1 MKKPTT
7 TETITELNKAIRI
20 LEQTRDSL
28 LPPPVAK
35 PKNLEGRRVAICV
48 GHSRANDTGATAP
61 GGVTEYAWNKPI
73 AHTVKANLTALGA
86 EVLVVDEYG
95 VREALDYGPAMRWLA
110 PVVSEFEAELVV
122 ELHFNSSSDRKA
134 RGFETLI
141 TGSRRGTILGNCLQ
155 DAMAELF
162 TGEPNRGVKVR
173 KRDDRGGAFL
183 YLNKP
188 PAAILEPLF
197 ASNVGSWDTYKDRR
211 DDIAHAYTMGL
222 ISYLQQV
229 S

>member
-1 MKKPTT
+1 MKST
-7 TETITELNKAIRI
+7 TETITDLNRAIRL

-48 GHSRANDTGATAP
+48 GHSRAGDFGATAP
-61 GGVTEYAWNKPI
+61 GGVTEHAWNKPI
-73 AHTVKANLTALGA
+73 AQTVAANLTALGA
-86 EVLVVDEYG
+86 EVLVLDKYG
-95 VREALDYGPAMRWLA
+95 YLTDLTYSQAMDFVA
-110 PVVSEFEAELVV
+110 TQVKDFEAEVVV
-122 ELHFNSSSDRKA
+122 ELHFNSASDRTV

-141 TGSRRGTILGNCLQ
+141 TGSQRGTILGNCLQ

-162 TGEPNRGVKVR
+162 TGEPDRGVKVR
-173 KRDDRGGAFL
+173 TRNQRGSAFL
-183 YLNKP
+183 FKCAP

-197 ASNVGSWDTYKDRR
+197 ASNVGSWESFKDQR
-211 DDIAHAYTMGL
+211 DDISHAYTLGL
-222 ISYLQQV
+222 INYLEQV

>member
-1 MKKPTT
+1 MKKNE
-7 TETITELNKAIRI
+7 TETISELNRAIRI

-48 GHSRANDTGATAP
+48 GHSRAGDFGATAP

-73 AHTVKANLTALGA
+73 AHKVKANLEALGC

-95 VREALDYGPAMRWLA
+95 YLTDLSYSQAMDFVA
-110 PVVSEFEAELVV
+110 TQVKDFEAELVV
-122 ELHFNSSSDRKA
+122 ELHFNSSSDRSV

-141 TGSRRGTILGNCLQ
+141 TGSQRGTILGNCLQ

-162 TGEPNRGVKVR
+162 TGEPNRGVKAR
-173 KRDDRGGAFL
+173 TRNQRGSAFL
-183 YLNKP
+183 FKCAP

-197 ASNVGSWDTYKDRR
+197 ASNVGSWDTYKNRR

-222 ISYLQQV
+222 INYLEQV

>member
-7 TETITELNKAIRI
+7 TETISELNRAIRI

-48 GHSRANDTGATAP
+48 GHSRDNDTGATAP
-61 GGVTEYAWNKPI
+61 GEVTEYAWNKPI
-73 AHTVKANLTALGA
+73 AHTVAANLTALGA
-86 EVLVVDEYG
+86 EVLVVDKYG
-95 VREALDYGPAMRWLA
+95 GREVFNYGSAMRWLA

-122 ELHFNSSSDRKA
+122 ELHFNSSSERKA

-162 TGEPNRGVKVR
+162 TGEPNRGVKVLE
-173 KRDDRGGAFL
+173 RDARGGAFL

-197 ASNVGSWDTYKDRR
+197 ASNVGSWDTYKNRR
-211 DDIAHAYTMGL
+211 DDIAHAYTMG
-222 ISYLQQV
+222 IVSYLQQV

>member
-20 LEQTRDSL
+20 LETTRDSL

-35 PKNLEGRRVAICV
+35 PKNLNGRRVAICV
-48 GHSRANDTGATAP
+48 GHSRAGDFGATAP

-73 AHTVKANLTALGA
+73 AHTVAANLTALGA

-95 VREALDYGPAMRWLA
+95 FTVALTYSQAMDFVA
-110 PVVSEFEAELVV
+110 TQVKDFEAEVVV
-122 ELHFNSSSDRKA
+122 ELHFNSSSDRSV

-141 TGSRRGTILGNCLQ
+141 TGSQRGRVLGACLQ

-162 TGEPNRGVKVR
+162 PGEPNRGVKVR
-173 KRDDRGGAFL
+173 TRNQRGSAFL
-183 YLNKP
+183 FKCAP

-197 ASNVGSWDTYKDRR
+197 ASNYDAWDTYKDRR

-222 ISYLQQV
+222 ISYLEQV

>member
-1 MKKPTT
+1 MKNE

-28 LPPPVAK
+28 LPSPAAK

-48 GHSRANDTGATAP
+48 GHSRAGDFGATAP

-73 AHTVKANLTALGA
+73 AHTVKANLEALGC

-95 VREALDYGPAMRWLA
+95 FTVSLTYPQAMDFVA
-110 PVVSEFEAELVV
+110 TQVKDFEAEVVV
-122 ELHFNSSSDRKA
+122 ELHFNSASDRTV

-141 TGSRRGTILGNCLQ
+141 TGSQRGTILGNCLQ
-155 DAMAELF
+155 DSMAELF

-173 KRDDRGGAFL
+173 TRNQRGSAFL
-183 YLNKP
+183 FKCAP
-188 PAAILEPLF
+188 PAAILEPFF
-197 ASNVGSWDTYKDRR
+197 ASNYAAWDTYKDRR

-222 ISYLQQV
+222 ISYLEKV

>member
-1 MKKPTT
+1 MKST
-7 TETITELNKAIRI
+7 TETITDLNRAIRL

-28 LPPPVAK
+28 LPPPAAK
-35 PKNLEGRRVAICV
+35 PKNLNGRRVAICV
-48 GHSRANDTGATAP
+48 GHSRAGDFGATAP
-61 GGVTEYAWNKPI
+61 GEVTEYAWNKPI
-73 AHTVKANLTALGA
+73 AHTVATNLEALGC

-141 TGSRRGTILGNCLQ
+141 TGSQRGTILGNCLQ
-155 DAMAELF
+155 DAMSELF
-162 TGEPNRGVKVR
+162 PGEPNRGVKVR
-173 KRDDRGGAFL
+173 TRNQRGSAFL
-183 YLNKP
+183 FKCAP

-197 ASNVGSWDTYKDRR
+197 ASNLRSWETYKDRR

-222 ISYLQQV
+222 ISYLEQV
-229 S
+229 

>member
-1 MKKPTT
+1 MKNE
-7 TETITELNKAIRI
+7 TETISELNRAIRI
-20 LEQTRDSL
+20 LETTRDSL
-28 LPPPVAK
+28 LPPPAAK

-48 GHSRANDTGATAP
+48 GHSRAGDTGATAP
-61 GGVTEYAWNKPI
+61 GEVTEYAWNKPI
-73 AHTVKANLTALGA
+73 AHTVATNLEALGC

-95 VREALDYGPAMRWLA
+95 VREVFNYGSAMRWLA

-122 ELHFNSSSDRKA
+122 ELHFNSASDRKA

-162 TGEPNRGVKVR
+162 TGEPNRGVKVL

-197 ASNVGSWDTYKDRR
+197 ASNVGSWDTYKNRR

-222 ISYLQQV
+222 ISYLEQV
-229 S
+229 

>member
-73 AHTVKANLTALGA
+73 AHTMKANLTALGA
-86 EVLVVDEYG
+86 EALVLDKYG
-95 VREALDYGPAMRWLA
+95 YLTDLSYSQAMDFVA
-110 PVVSEFEAELVV
+110 TQVKDFEAELVV
-122 ELHFNSSSDRKA
+122 ELHFNSSSDRSV

-141 TGSRRGTILGNCLQ
+141 TGSQRGTILGNCLQ

-162 TGEPNRGVKVR
+162 PGEPNRGVKVR
-173 KRDDRGGAFL
+173 TRNQRGSAFL
-183 YLNKP
+183 FKCAP

-197 ASNVGSWDTYKDRR
+197 ASNVGAWDTYKDRR
-211 DDIAHAYTMGL
+211 DDVSHCYTMG
-222 ISYLQQV
+222 IVSYLQQV